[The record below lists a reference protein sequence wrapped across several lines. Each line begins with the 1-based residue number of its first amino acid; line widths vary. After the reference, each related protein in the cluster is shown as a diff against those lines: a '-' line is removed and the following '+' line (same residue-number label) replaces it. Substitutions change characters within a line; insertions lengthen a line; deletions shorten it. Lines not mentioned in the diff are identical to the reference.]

1 MGTSLWNDRGQ
12 WECDARVR
20 RPADAFPSPVRPS
33 HFKDGKIPMESL
45 PHAAAC
51 PPLRRR
57 RAPGWL
63 AVACLLCC
71 AWTTGCA
78 ALSNPGVRAV
88 PVHLLPP
95 EAFAPSVE
103 GLQTVSLSLLGQEQ
117 PDAYRIGPGDVLG
130 VWVDGVLGVVGQQP
144 PVQPPVKLNNVDL
157 PPATGFP
164 IQVRTDGTI
173 SLPRLKPLPVKGLTF
188 PEAEEA
194 IRRAYVEAE
203 ILKEGRERII
213 VSLVR
218 PRTYHVLVLR
228 EDSPTQVQTV
238 VTSPLGLQGSSE
250 FLGVARKGT
259 GWDMILPAYQNDVL
273 TALAKSGGLP
283 GTDANDVVIVER
295 NVKRGRDW
303 DVVAQE
309 IHGGCAHPPAGAV
322 TRIPLRAPPHAPPP
336 FRPEDVILGDGDVV
350 MIPAREER
358 LFYTGGLLPPG
369 EHILPRDKDLDVL
382 SAVARVRGPSFNGD
396 FQVSNL
402 SGTVVLPG
410 MGQPSASLLTVIR
423 RLPDGGQ
430 IPIRVDLNRA
440 VQDPRERILVQAGDY
455 LLLQETPA
463 EGFSR
468 FLTQTFDFTF
478 MGNAIKAPWGLAVGT
493 ATFPGGTGPMNPV
506 TTQNLSIFSQ
516 GSTGVVR

>member
-1 MGTSLWNDRGQ
+1 MQSL
-12 WECDARVR
+12 
-20 RPADAFPSPVRPS
+20 
-33 HFKDGKIPMESL
+33 
-45 PHAAAC
+45 HAAAC

-57 RAPGWL
+57 RTPCLL
-63 AVACLLCC
+63 AVACLLGC

-78 ALSNPGVRAV
+78 ALSNPGVRAI
-88 PVHLLPP
+88 PVRLLPP
-95 EAFAPSVE
+95 EVLAPSVE

-130 VWVDGVLGVVGQQP
+130 VWVDGVLGVTGQQP
-144 PVQPPVKLNNVDL
+144 PVQPPIKLNNVDL

-173 SLPRLKPLPVKGLTF
+173 SLPRLKPLPVSGLTF

-194 IRRAYVEAE
+194 IRRAYVAAE

-228 EDSPTQVQTV
+228 EDSPVPVQQTV
-238 VTSPLGLQGSSE
+238 VTSTLSLGGAE
-250 FLGVARKGT
+250 FVGVARKGT
-259 GWDMILPAYQNDVL
+259 GWDLILPAYQNDVL

-283 GTDANDVVIVER
+283 GTDAIDVVIVER

-303 DVVAQE
+303 GVVAQE
-309 IHGGCAHPPAGAV
+309 IHAGCAHPAGAL
-322 TRIPLRAPPHAPPP
+322 TRIPLRAPPHTSPP
-336 FRPEDVILGDGDVV
+336 FRPEDVILGDGDVL

-410 MGQPSASLLTVIR
+410 IGQPSASLLTVIR

-430 IPIRVDLNRA
+430 VPIRVDLSRA
-440 VQDPRERILVQAGDY
+440 VQDPRERILVAAGDY
-455 LLLQETPA
+455 LLLQETPG
-463 EGFSR
+463 EGFAR
-468 FLTQTFDFTF
+468 YLTQTLDLSVMANF
-478 MGNAIKAPWGLAVGT
+478 IKGPWGLGVGT
-493 ATFPGGTGPMNPV
+493 VTFPGGTGPTNPV
-506 TTQNLSIFSQ
+506 TSRSMSLFPVGNGT
-516 GSTGVVR
+516 VR